1 MAKVNIWMR
10 VGILVAV
17 EENEIEE
24 LINKC
29 DGNSLSKILSNC
41 DLSPEGETYIPESE
55 IEEYNKK
62 YGTNH
67 EIKDYIINF

>member
-29 DGNSLSKILSNC
+29 DGNSLSKILSNG
-41 DLSPEGETYIPESE
+41 DLSPEGET
-55 IEEYNKK
+55 
-62 YGTNH
+62 
-67 EIKDYIINF
+67 